1 MEETEKIKALL
12 EKYYDGTTSVEEER
26 VLTQYFQQ
34 PHDLGELEAH
44 RAIFKH
50 SVDWK
55 AQTAS
60 DALQSKVFQ
69 QLETPPAS
77 AQLIQLP
84 RTWVRAAAAVLLCI
98 TAFGLGR
105 MSRSTNAGEEL
116 VVLQTE
122 VQSLRTMMMMALI
135 DKPRASERIRAVRMV
150 EGLEQ
155 PALEAIELLI
165 KAMNEDENIN
175 VRLASIEVLFAF
187 KHLPEVQQA
196 LLRSLPRQDSPMVQ
210 MELLRMLREAEATID
225 NGALQKMLND
235 EQLDT
240 GIRQQLQQLLKS
252 I

>member
-34 PHDLGELEAH
+34 PHDLGELETH

-50 SVDWK
+50 SVDWQS
-55 AQTAS
+55 QTAS
-60 DALQSKVFQ
+60 DALQSKLFQ
-69 QLETPPAS
+69 QFETPPAS

-84 RTWVRAAAAVLLCI
+84 RTWVSLAAAVLLCI

-155 PALEAIELLI
+155 PVFEAIELLI

-187 KHLPEVQQA
+187 KHLPAVQQA
-196 LLRSLPRQDSPMVQ
+196 LLRSLPSQDSPMVQ
-210 MELLRMLREAEATID
+210 MELLRMLKEAEATID

>member
-1 MEETEKIKALL
+1 MEETKKIKDLL
-12 EKYYDGTTSVEEER
+12 ERYYDGKTSGEEER
-26 VLTQYFQQ
+26 DLAQFFQQ
-34 PHDLGELEAH
+34 PHDLGELETH
-44 RAIFKH
+44 RAIFQQ
-50 SVDWK
+50 SADWQ

-60 DALQSKVFQ
+60 AALKSKLFQ
-69 QLETPPAS
+69 QFEASSKS
-77 AQLIQLP
+77 AQFIHLP
-84 RTWVRAAAAVLLCI
+84 RTWIRAAAAVLLCI

-105 MSRSTNAGEEL
+105 MSRPTNTGEEL
-116 VVLQTE
+116 VGLQTE

-187 KHLPEVQQA
+187 KHLPEVQRA
-196 LLRSLPRQDSPMVQ
+196 LLLSLPLQDSPMVQ
-210 MELLRMLREAEATID
+210 MELLRMLMDAGATLD
-225 NGALQKMLND
+225 YGVLQEMLKD
-235 EQLDT
+235 EQLDPA
-240 GIRQQLQQLLKS
+240 IRQQLQQLLKS

>member
-1 MEETEKIKALL
+1 MEETKKIKELL
-12 EKYYDGTTSVEEER
+12 ERYYEGKTSTEEEQGL
-26 VLTQYFQQ
+26 VQFFQQ
-34 PHDLGELEAH
+34 PHDLGELETH
-44 RAIFKH
+44 RAMFQQ
-50 SVDWK
+50 SADWQM
-55 AQTAS
+55 QTAS
-60 DALQSKVFQ
+60 DALKSKLFQ
-69 QLETPPAS
+69 QFETPTAPS
-77 AQLIQLP
+77 QLIHLP
-84 RTWVRAAAAVLLCI
+84 RTWIRAAAAVLLCI

-105 MSRSTNAGEEL
+105 MSQSTNTDEEL
-116 VVLQTE
+116 VGLQTE

-196 LLRSLPRQDSPMVQ
+196 LLLSLPHQDSPMVQ
-210 MELLRMLREAEATID
+210 MELLRMLMEAGATMDSGVLRE
-225 NGALQKMLND
+225 MLSD
-235 EQLDT
+235 EQLDPA
-240 GIRQQLQQLLKS
+240 IRQQLQQLLNS